1 MEIGP
6 KDTTFEVFI
15 DGRRQGSLHI
25 SKGGIDWSP
34 KMSNV
39 KRYAK
44 TWSQL
49 RDFMEGDGEKAVEK
63 EPSDSSS
70 DDEDDEVI
78 DSLDSLLRVLECDFL
93 HEAEDHLREYGD
105 TETDVRLFEEEHGV
119 LRICTGGYGE
129 VLTYPFHV
137 GELWS
142 VVNDMDTTFI
152 ADSGYETLASQIA
165 AVEGFEVEVKLDYED
180 DETWVRDED
189 DRRHLDNGRIVQ
201 LFLGDYPYRR
211 AMNGNRTIT
220 DWVATRFEPN
230 YPGLEVQVPTDLSYA
245 SPLSDLRSE
254 VRETE

>member
-34 KMSNV
+34 KMSKV

-63 EPSDSSS
+63 EPSESSS

-78 DSLDSLLRVLECDFL
+78 DSLDSLLRILGCDSL
-93 HEAEDHLREYGD
+93 HEAEDRLREHAD
-105 TETDVRLFEEEHGV
+105 TETDISLFKEEGGV

-129 VLTYPFHV
+129 VLTYPFHM

-142 VVNDMDTTFI
+142 VVKAWMC
-152 ADSGYETLASQIA
+152 E
-165 AVEGFEVEVKLDYED
+165 
-180 DETWVRDED
+180 
-189 DRRHLDNGRIVQ
+189 HLDRDHFFVSGQ
-201 LFLGDYPYRR
+201 
-211 AMNGNRTIT
+211 
-220 DWVATRFEPN
+220 
-230 YPGLEVQVPTDLSYA
+230 PGLEREVERY
-245 SPLSDLRSE
+245 LRGLLGPVFE
-254 VRETE
+254 G